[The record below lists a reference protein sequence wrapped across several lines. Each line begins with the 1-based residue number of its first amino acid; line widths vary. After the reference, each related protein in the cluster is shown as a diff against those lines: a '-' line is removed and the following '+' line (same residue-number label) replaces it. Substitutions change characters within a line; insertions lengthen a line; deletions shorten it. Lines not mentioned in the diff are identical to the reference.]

1 MRKNRISISNI
12 QIKNFRSIKN
22 LNLRT
27 DDLNIIVG
35 LNDVGKSNLI
45 KALNLFFTG
54 ETESGCKYNF
64 SRDFS
69 YLFNKKSGKAQ
80 EIFISL
86 QFDVPEYYSNHGTYT
101 WEKRWRSDGIN
112 KDVITGPN
120 GKETTARSKVP
131 GTLRRIQFRYVPAVK
146 SQEFYKELMRQLYI
160 SMSRNLRN
168 PLNKSTLDFS
178 VALKEN
184 TLLLSK
190 EIESRLGFKSVLSV
204 PQDLT
209 EIFSALVFQTQKSD
223 EDVDVPLSLRGD
235 GIQVGHIPIILKY
248 LSDEANAYNTKG
260 SSRIY
265 TIWGFE
271 EPENGLEMARTIE
284 LAKDFVNYSSQ
295 IQMFVT
301 THSPAFYMKK
311 GEENCEVIYALK
323 ENDGE
328 GTKFKKEIDR
338 MKLHK
343 DMGIMPLLAPIIEEK
358 VKEIEAAHEMSI
370 NGVLVD
376 KDTILV
382 EGPTDKIYLECAIQA
397 FSEKLT
403 RRMQEGKLI
412 IFCKDNEAGCTKV
425 SDFAISWSYSSNRS
439 RLVALFDRDVA
450 GEAAYEVL
458 RKKLNENPRR
468 NDVVQE
474 YLIPSDSISK
484 LFRVGAK
491 PIFEIEHLLS
501 SSFWDLLVNK
511 NWLVEKKSSELIGSF
526 SAIADVNIPLKDSI
540 QEKVDEVG
548 GDARKFL
555 MDPKPDKKMQICMM
569 AERMFKEEKNTE
581 IFGDLIYTISKLE
594 RLFRV

>member
-22 LNLRT
+22 LNVKT

-64 SRDFS
+64 SRDFT

-80 EIFISL
+80 EILISL
-86 QFDVPEYYSNHGTYT
+86 QFYVPDYYSNCGTYT
-101 WEKRWRSDGIN
+101 WEKRWRSDGLN
-112 KDVITGPN
+112 KDVITGPDGEKN
-120 GKETTARSKVP
+120 TARSKVP

-146 SQEFYKELMRQLYI
+146 SQEFYKELMRQLYV
-160 SMSRNLRN
+160 SMSCNLQN
-168 PLNKSTLDFS
+168 PLNQSTQDF
-178 VALKEN
+178 AEAIKEN
-184 TLLLSK
+184 TLLLSE
-190 EIESRLGFKSVLSV
+190 EIKDRLGFNSILSV

-209 EIFSALVFQTQKSD
+209 EIFSSLVFRTKKTD
-223 EDVDVPLSLRGD
+223 ENVEVPLSLRGD

-248 LSDEANAYNTKG
+248 LSDEANAYNSKG

-284 LAKDFVNYSSQ
+284 LANDFVNYSSQ
-295 IQMFVT
+295 IQMFIT

-323 ENDGE
+323 ESDDE
-328 GTKFKKEIDR
+328 GTKFKKDIDR

-358 VKEIEAAHEMSI
+358 AKEIEAAYEMSI

-397 FSEKLT
+397 FSEELS
-403 RRMQEGKLI
+403 RRIQDGELI
-412 IFCKDNEAGCTKV
+412 IFCKDGEAGCTKV
-425 SDFAISWSYSSNRS
+425 SDFAISWSYSSNHS
-439 RLVALFDRDVA
+439 RLVALFDRDEA
-450 GEAAYEVL
+450 GEAAYEAL
-458 RKKLNENPRR
+458 KKKLDENPRK

-474 YLIPSDSISK
+474 YLLPSEEITK
-484 LFRVGAK
+484 LYRVGVK
-491 PIFEIEHLLS
+491 PTFEIEHLLS
-501 SSFWDLLVNK
+501 SNFWDILLNN
-511 NWLVEKKSSELIGSF
+511 NWLIEKKSSELTKCF
-526 SAIADVNIPLKDSI
+526 SAISDVTVPLKHSI
-540 QEKVDEVG
+540 QEKIVAVG
-548 GDARKFL
+548 GDSRKFL

-569 AERMFKEEKNTE
+569 AKKMFKEEHNVE
-581 IFGDLIYTISKLE
+581 LFGDLSLTVSKLE
-594 RLFRV
+594 KLFRV